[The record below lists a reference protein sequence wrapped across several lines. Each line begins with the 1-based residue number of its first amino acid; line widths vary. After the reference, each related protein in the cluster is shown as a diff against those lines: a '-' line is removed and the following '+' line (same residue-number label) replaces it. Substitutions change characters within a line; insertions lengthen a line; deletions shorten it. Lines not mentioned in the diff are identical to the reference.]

1 MDSKNVDLFIGMH
14 HEKFNT
20 GDLLYV
26 KKVLTDL
33 DDSKSGFVHG
43 ITFQDPTVILLIAI
57 FFGFERFFLGQ
68 IGLGIFKLI
77 TFWGLGIW
85 WFIDIFTA
93 KSRTR
98 KYNLDKFNKGVVLAA
113 L

>member
-1 MDSKNVDLFIGMH
+1 MDSRSVDLFVGMH
-14 HEKFNT
+14 HEKFNA
-20 GDLLYV
+20 GDLFYV

-33 DDSKSGFVHG
+33 DDSKSGYVHG
-43 ITFQDPTVILLIAI
+43 ITFQEPTVILLIAV
-57 FFGFERFFLGQ
+57 FFGLERFFLGQ
-68 IGLGIFKLI
+68 IGLGILKLI
-77 TFWGLGIW
+77 TLWGFGLW

-98 KYNLDKFNKGVVLAA
+98 KYNLDKFNRGVALAG